1 VRTIGRSLSTLGLLG
16 ALLLSATPAAAQ
28 VPPQQPAP
36 IEQPQPPSAGSDSV
50 DTGPVVTVPAI
61 TVPSPEAVPDVPSI
75 AVQVNGVEGG
85 LTQTVSL
92 ILLLTMGSLLPGLLL
107 LATSFTRFI
116 VVLGLTRNA
125 IGIQTAPPGPVL
137 IGIALFLTL
146 FVMQPVLSQ
155 VWDDALQPMI
165 DQEIGIDEAYEK
177 GYAPLRDFMLRQTRE
192 EDLRLFLDMA
202 EGEQPQSPEE
212 IGATVLI
219 PAFIVSELR
228 TAFLIGF
235 IVFIP
240 FLVIDLIVSTIL
252 MALGMVM
259 LPPTFISLPL
269 KLLLFVLADG
279 WVLLIG
285 SLVASVNGAT

>member
-1 VRTIGRSLSTLGLLG
+1 VSCWRSC
-16 ALLLSATPAAAQ
+16 
-28 VPPQQPAP
+28 
-36 IEQPQPPSAGSDSV
+36 
-50 DTGPVVTVPAI
+50 
-61 TVPSPEAVPDVPSI
+61 
-75 AVQVNGVEGG
+75 
-85 LTQTVSL
+85 
-92 ILLLTMGSLLPGLLL
+92 LLLT
-107 LATSFTRFI
+107 TSFTRFI

-146 FVMQPVLSQ
+146 FVMKPVLTQ
-155 VWDDALQPMI
+155 VWDDAAQPLI
-165 DQEIGIDEAYEK
+165 DQEIGLDEAYDR
-177 GYAPLRDFMLRQTRE
+177 GYAPLRDFMLSQTRE

-202 EGEQPQSPEE
+202 EGEQPESPSE
-212 IGATVLI
+212 IGATVLV

-235 IVFIP
+235 MVFIP

-285 SLVASVNGAT
+285 SLVSSVNGG

>member
-1 VRTIGRSLSTLGLLG
+1 MSAHRPDLLRALRLLIVVTAMFSVLASALPASAQTLT
-16 ALLLSATPAAAQ
+16 TP
-28 VPPQQPAP
+28 
-36 IEQPQPPSAGSDSV
+36 E
-50 DTGPVVTVPAI
+50 VTVPAV
-61 TVPSPEAVPDVPSI
+61 TVPEPGAVPEVPSI

-92 ILLLTMGSLLPGLLL
+92 VLLMTMGSLLPGLLL

-125 IGIQTAPPGPVL
+125 VGIQTAPPAPVL

-146 FVMQPVLSQ
+146 FVMKPVLTQ
-155 VWDDALQPMI
+155 VWDDAAQPLI
-165 DQEIGIDEAYEK
+165 DQEISIDEAYDK
-177 GYAPLRDFMLRQTRE
+177 GYAPLREFMLAQTRE
-192 EDLRLFLDMA
+192 EDLRLFLDLA
-202 EGEQPQSPEE
+202 EGPQPESPEE

-219 PAFIVSELR
+219 PAYIVSELR
-228 TAFLIGF
+228 TAFVIGF
-235 IVFIP
+235 VVFVP
-240 FLVIDLIVSTIL
+240 FLIIDLIVSTVL

-285 SLVASVNGAT
+285 SLVSSVQGGG

>member
-1 VRTIGRSLSTLGLLG
+1 MPAHAPERRLLRTAVLLT
-16 ALLLSATPAAAQ
+16 ACVLIFLAASPAVA
-28 VPPQQPAP
+28 V
-36 IEQPQPPSAGSDSV
+36 
-50 DTGPVVTVPAI
+50 
-61 TVPSPEAVPDVPSI
+61 VPDRPTIDVPTVETPEPVPVPEMPS
-75 AVQVNGVEGG
+75 VSVEVNGVEGG

-92 ILLLTMGSLLPGLLL
+92 IVMLTLGSILPGLLL

-125 IGIQTAPPGPVL
+125 VGVQTAPPTPVL

-146 FVMQPVLSQ
+146 FVMKPVLTQ
-155 VWDDALQPMI
+155 VWDDAAAPLL
-165 DQEIGIDEAYEK
+165 DQEITLDEAYDR
-177 GYAPLRDFMLRQTRE
+177 GYAPLRDFMLAQTRE
-192 EDLRLFLDMA
+192 EDLRLFLDLA
-202 EGEQPQSPEE
+202 EGEQPESPEE

-219 PAFIVSELR
+219 PAYIVSELR
-228 TAFLIGF
+228 TAFVIGF
-235 IVFIP
+235 VVFIP

-285 SLVASVNGAT
+285 SLVNSVQGAGS

>member
-1 VRTIGRSLSTLGLLG
+1 MSAHRPDLRRALRLLTVLTAMFSVLALGLP
-16 ALLLSATPAAAQ
+16 ASAQTLTTP
-28 VPPQQPAP
+28 
-36 IEQPQPPSAGSDSV
+36 E
-50 DTGPVVTVPAI
+50 VTVPAV
-61 TVPSPEAVPDVPSI
+61 TVPEPGAVPEVPSI

-92 ILLLTMGSLLPGLLL
+92 VLLMTMGSLLPGLLL

-125 IGIQTAPPGPVL
+125 VGIQTAPPAPVL

-146 FVMQPVLSQ
+146 FVMKPVLTQ
-155 VWDDALQPMI
+155 VWDDAAQPLI
-165 DQEIGIDEAYEK
+165 DQEISMDEAYDK
-177 GYAPLRDFMLRQTRE
+177 GYAPLREFMLAQTRE
-192 EDLRLFLDMA
+192 EDLRLFLDLA
-202 EGEQPQSPEE
+202 EGPQPESPEE

-219 PAFIVSELR
+219 PAYIVSELR
-228 TAFLIGF
+228 TAFVIGF
-235 IVFIP
+235 VVFVP
-240 FLVIDLIVSTIL
+240 FLIIDLIVSTVL

-285 SLVASVNGAT
+285 SLVSSVQGGG

>member
-1 VRTIGRSLSTLGLLG
+1 MPTIARSLTAL
-16 ALLLSATPAAAQ
+16 ALLVSLWAATPAPGFAQ
-28 VPPQQPAP
+28 TQPDGGILAP
-36 IEQPQPPSAGSDSV
+36 GDESGPEAP
-50 DTGPVVTVPAI
+50 DTRLDIPAV
-61 TVPSPEAVPDVPSI
+61 TVPSPDAVPDVPSI

-107 LATSFTRFI
+107 LTTSFTRFI

-146 FVMQPVLSQ
+146 FVMKPVLTQ
-155 VWDDALQPMI
+155 VWDDAAQPLI
-165 DQEIGIDEAYEK
+165 DQEISLEEAYDR
-177 GYAPLRDFMLRQTRE
+177 GYGPLRDFMLAQTRE

-202 EGEQPQSPEE
+202 EGEQPESPSE
-212 IGATVLI
+212 IGATVLV

-235 IVFIP
+235 MVFIP
-240 FLVIDLIVSTIL
+240 FLVIDLIVSTVL

-269 KLLLFVLADG
+269 KLLLFILADG

-285 SLVASVNGAT
+285 SLVSSVNT

>member
-1 VRTIGRSLSTLGLLG
+1 MSAHRPDLLRALRLLIVVTAMFCVLASALPASAQTLT
-16 ALLLSATPAAAQ
+16 TP
-28 VPPQQPAP
+28 
-36 IEQPQPPSAGSDSV
+36 E
-50 DTGPVVTVPAI
+50 VTVPAV
-61 TVPSPEAVPDVPSI
+61 TVPEPGAVPEVPSI

-92 ILLLTMGSLLPGLLL
+92 VLLMTMGSLLPGLLL

-125 IGIQTAPPGPVL
+125 VGIQTAPPAPVL

-146 FVMQPVLSQ
+146 FVMKPVLTQ
-155 VWDDALQPMI
+155 VWDDAAQPLI
-165 DQEIGIDEAYEK
+165 DQEISIDEAYDK
-177 GYAPLRDFMLRQTRE
+177 GYAPLREFMLAQTRE
-192 EDLRLFLDMA
+192 EDLRLFLDLA
-202 EGEQPQSPEE
+202 EGPQPESPEE

-219 PAFIVSELR
+219 PAYIVSELR
-228 TAFLIGF
+228 TAFVIGF
-235 IVFIP
+235 VVFVP
-240 FLVIDLIVSTIL
+240 FLIIDLIVSTVL

-285 SLVASVNGAT
+285 SLVSSVQGGG

>member
-1 VRTIGRSLSTLGLLG
+1 MPAVFRSLL
-16 ALLLSATPAAAQ
+16 ALAASILIALPAPAAALTVDDPAGVTEEAPTTPPAVV
-28 VPPQQPAP
+28 VPEP
-36 IEQPQPPSAGSDSV
+36 E
-50 DTGPVVTVPAI
+50 PVPEVPAI
-61 TVPSPEAVPDVPSI
+61 S
-75 AVQVNGVEGG
+75 VQVNGVEGG

-92 ILLLTMGSLLPGLLL
+92 ILLLSMGSLLPGLLL

-146 FVMQPVLSQ
+146 FVMKPVLSQ
-155 VWDDALQPMI
+155 VWDEALQPLI
-165 DQEIGIDEAYEK
+165 DQEIGVEEAYDR
-177 GYAPLRDFMLRQTRE
+177 GYGPMRDFMLAQTKD
-192 EDLRLFLDMA
+192 EDLRLFLDLA
-202 EGEQPQSPEE
+202 EGPQPENPQE

-240 FLVIDLIVSTIL
+240 FLVIDLIVSTVL

-285 SLVASVNGAT
+285 SMVSSVNGGG

>member
-1 VRTIGRSLSTLGLLG
+1 MPARVADGPHLRIAVLLI
-16 ALLLSATPAAAQ
+16 AFFAAFLTATPADAQ
-28 VPPQQPAP
+28 IVDLPQVEVPTVEAPAP
-36 IEQPQPPSAGSDSV
+36 V
-50 DTGPVVTVPAI
+50 DV
-61 TVPSPEAVPDVPSI
+61 PEAPSVS
-75 AVQVNGVEGG
+75 VQVNGVEGG

-92 ILLLTMGSLLPGLLL
+92 IVLMTMGSLLPGLLL

-125 IGIQTAPPGPVL
+125 IGVQTAPPTPVL

-146 FVMQPVLSQ
+146 FVMKPVLTQ
-155 VWDDALQPMI
+155 VWDDAAAPLI
-165 DQEIGIDEAYEK
+165 DGEITMDEAYDR
-177 GYAPLRDFMLRQTRE
+177 GYSPLRDFMLAQTRD
-192 EDLRLFLDMA
+192 EDLRLFLDLA
-202 EGEQPQSPEE
+202 DGEQPESPQE

-219 PAFIVSELR
+219 PAYVVSELR
-228 TAFLIGF
+228 TAFVIGF
-235 IVFIP
+235 VVFVP

-285 SLVASVNGAT
+285 SLVHSVQGGG

>member
-1 VRTIGRSLSTLGLLG
+1 MPTIARSLTLL
-16 ALLLSATPAAAQ
+16 ALLATLWTAAAAPVSAQ
-28 VPPQQPAP
+28 TQPDGGVGVPGDDLEVDTPGTRLDIPAVVVPP
-36 IEQPQPPSAGSDSV
+36 
-50 DTGPVVTVPAI
+50 PV
-61 TVPSPEAVPDVPSI
+61 EVPDVPSI
-75 AVQVNGVEGG
+75 SVQVNGVEGG

-92 ILLLTMGSLLPGLLL
+92 VLLLTMGSLLPGLLL
-107 LATSFTRFI
+107 LTTSFTRFI

-146 FVMQPVLSQ
+146 FVMKPVLTQ
-155 VWDDALQPMI
+155 VWDDAAQPLI
-165 DQEIGIDEAYEK
+165 DQEISLEDAYDL
-177 GYAPLRDFMLRQTRE
+177 GYAPLRDFMLSQTRE

-202 EGEQPQSPEE
+202 EGEQPESPSE
-212 IGATVLI
+212 IGATVLV

-235 IVFIP
+235 MVFIP

-285 SLVASVNGAT
+285 SLVSSVNGG